1 MCISS
6 ESTSQ
11 YHVIGIV
18 ETDFKIRPHFITVLE
33 YTIAIDFIAMRNPK
47 SPGSSI
53 DY

>member
-33 YTIAIDFIAMRNPK
+33 YTIAIDLLLWEIQNHPAVQ
-47 SPGSSI
+47 
-53 DY
+53 